1 MRTTVK
7 MARLAL
13 IGSALLL
20 MVSGMV
26 LWTGNGGELGPV
38 HALLGLVLAVSLWI
52 IAGIAARAGVSP
64 GIVALAVSWSLAA
77 IVLGGAQE
85 ELLTGGQHWV
95 IQSAPGDRH
104 GHGRVGQ
111 GLVLLMRRVGARRER
126 SAART
131 SGAEAQRHSA
141 PLARWRPA
149 SEPPRKGR
157 SEQ

>member
-13 IGSALLL
+13 VGSALLL

-26 LWTGNGGELGPV
+26 LWNGNGGRLGPV
-38 HALLGLVLAVSLWI
+38 HALLGLVLALSLWT

-77 IVLGGAQE
+77 IALGGAQE
-85 ELLTGGQHWV
+85 ELLTGGHHWV
-95 IQSAPGDRH
+95 IQVLHLVTAMGM
-104 GHGRVGQ
+104 VAWGQ
-111 GLVLLMRRVGARRER
+111 GLVLLMRRVGGRRER

-131 SGAEAQRHSA
+131 SGAEAR
-141 PLARWRPA
+141 
-149 SEPPRKGR
+149 
-157 SEQ
+157 